1 MKRLFCWAVTAAM
14 LLSVIVVPAGA
25 VSFTDAD
32 EIVYTEAVE
41 KTAQMGLFS
50 GSDGK
55 FLPKATVTRAQMAT
69 IIVKMLFGA
78 DVNADPFKGEG
89 KFSDVADFE
98 GGWAEGYVNLCAQ
111 TGVVS
116 GYGDGTFQPGK
127 AVTAAEAVTMIINA
141 LEIDAGEGSWPN
153 TVMTKAA
160 EMQLFGIIDPV
171 PEADTVLIR
180 DQLAVVV
187 LAGIAFEPEG
197 KKGTIVDGQLLQPST
212 EQENEPAVEEEDD
225 EDIYSFPAIPFE
237 LLSKPSEP
245 EIPAESQNEEL
256 TEDHTE
262 MLPIT

>member
-1 MKRLFCWAVTAAM
+1 MKRLFYWVVTAAM
-14 LLSVIVVPAGA
+14 LLSVSVVPAGA
-25 VSFTDAD
+25 VSFADAD

-41 KTAQMGLFS
+41 ATAQMGLFS

-141 LEIDAGEGSWPN
+141 LEIDAGEGSWPD
-153 TVMTKAA
+153 TVMTKA
-160 EMQLFGIIDPV
+160 EELQLFGIIDPK
-171 PEADTVLIR
+171 PEAETVLIR

-187 LAGIAFEPEG
+187 LAGVGFEPEG
-197 KKGTIVDGQLLQPST
+197 KKGTIVDGQLIQPST
-212 EQENEPAVEEEDD
+212 EQENEPAQEEEDD
-225 EDIYSFPAIPFE
+225 EDVYTFPAIPLDPQPVQPQPE
-237 LLSKPSEP
+237 L
-245 EIPAESQNEEL
+245 PAESQTEES
-256 TEDHTE
+256 TEE
-262 MLPIT
+262 LPIT

>member
-1 MKRLFCWAVTAAM
+1 MKRFFCWVVTAAM
-14 LLSVIVVPAGA
+14 LLSVSVVPAGA

-41 KTAQMGLFS
+41 TTAQMGLFS

-116 GYGDGTFQPGK
+116 GYGDGTFRPGK

-141 LEIDAGEGSWPN
+141 LEINAGEGSWPD
-153 TVMTKAA
+153 TVMTKAE
-160 EMQLFGIIDPV
+160 EMQLFGIIDPA
-171 PEADTVLIR
+171 PEAGTVLIR

-187 LAGIAFEPEG
+187 LAGVGFEPEG
-197 KKGTIVDGQLLQPST
+197 KKGTIVDGQLIQPST
-212 EQENEPAVEEEDD
+212 EQESEPAEEEEEDED
-225 EDIYSFPAIPFE
+225 EDVYSFPAIP
-237 LLSKPSEP
+237 LNPKPVQPEP
-245 EIPAESQNEEL
+245 EIPTEEPSEESAGEL
-256 TEDHTE
+256 
-262 MLPIT
+262 PVI

>member
-14 LLSVIVVPAGA
+14 LLSVCVVPAGA
-25 VSFTDAD
+25 ASFADAD

-41 KTAQMGLFS
+41 ATAQMGLFS

-69 IIVKMLFGA
+69 IIVKMLFGS
-78 DVNADPFKGEG
+78 DINADPFKGEG

-141 LEIDAGEGSWPN
+141 LEIDAGEGSWPE
-153 TVMTKAA
+153 TVMTKAE
-160 EMQLFGIIDPV
+160 EMQLFGVIDPK
-171 PEADTVLIR
+171 PDADTVLIR

-187 LAGIAFEPEG
+187 LAGVGFEPEG
-197 KKGTIVDGQLLQPST
+197 KKGTIVDGQLIPVQP
-212 EQENEPAVEEEDD
+212 EQPAEETEEDD
-225 EDIYSFPAIPFE
+225 DIFFEFPAIPLKPKPAPVEPTQEPTQEPAQEAGGE
-237 LLSKPSEP
+237 LPVL
-245 EIPAESQNEEL
+245 
-256 TEDHTE
+256 
-262 MLPIT
+262 